1 MSAVYNDRTT
11 ADNPLYIF
19 TEVQGSHLAAYDPPG
34 LAHLSEAYPD
44 PGMRHLYRKAISS
57 WLRPVN
63 RYLFTMIDSIAE
75 EEYPRDGQAGLV
87 KAIYLLDPERPFR
100 GVDGGTYR
108 TPDEIAECLERNFD
122 HYEKEL
128 QSPTAPLYLYLEARG
143 FAEEA
148 RSFRSLFGF
157 DVILVSPGKDKTR
170 AARAV
175 SALTKLDLV
184 HAYDLVE
191 GAPQAVLEKV
201 DKKQADDAAAQLSEA
216 GATVSVKSRPPKAAL
231 NSIILS
237 LQSAETGPVL
247 KLGKFVAAEPREILL
262 AEQSIQE
269 RVAQDLADPYSKVSL
284 WLQHFPHLAGS
295 VARYR
300 TFGRSGP
307 ERLLTALSKSAV
319 EKKKRREAMG
329 VQEVSAQ

>member
-34 LAHLSEAYPD
+34 LANLNKAHPNL
-44 PGMRHLYRKAISS
+44 GMRHLYRKAISS

-63 RYLFTMIDSIAE
+63 QYLFTMVESIVE
-75 EEYPRDGQAGLV
+75 GEYPRDGQAGLV
-87 KAIYLLDPERPFR
+87 KALYVLDPQRPFR

-128 QSPTAPLYLYLEARG
+128 QSPTAPLYLFLEARDHK
-143 FAEEA
+143 EEA
-148 RSFRSLFGF
+148 DRFRKPFR
-157 DVILVSPGKDKTR
+157 KT
-170 AARAV
+170 
-175 SALTKLDLV
+175 K
-184 HAYDLVE
+184 
-191 GAPQAVLEKV
+191 P
-201 DKKQADDAAAQLSEA
+201 AQ
-216 GATVSVKSRPPKAAL
+216 AAL
-231 NSIILS
+231 NAMILS

-262 AEQSIQE
+262 AEQSIQD

-300 TFGRSGP
+300 NFGRSGP

-329 VQEVSAQ
+329 LQEVSAQLDLFVGQYSVRDELD